1 MSFARKKGR
10 MANIRLLAVGD
21 IVLQTKDDENPF
33 QSVKQTFADKDIL
46 FGNLETVLSN
56 EGKKAEKAVVLYT
69 SPDKAVY
76 LKEAGFD
83 VLNVANNHIMDLGP
97 KGCSETL
104 EVLNQNGLNFIG
116 VSNHKFI
123 KPWAIIENKGLR
135 LGFLGY
141 LQGGLNDPQSGVIIR
156 GIDEAEI
163 IRDIEI
169 LSPQC
174 DLVIISLHWGI
185 EKVFYPSPKQVV
197 LAHKLIDTG
206 ATIVLGHHPHVV
218 QGIERYKDG
227 LIAYSLGNFQFE
239 FDPEECSGQRDKRTN
254 QSVILSLELS
264 KDGLEAYDIIPV
276 MIDEHFA
283 PYMPVE
289 EKRDEIRHF
298 ISKISEP
305 ISLKT
310 LNERWWFEEIAW
322 EYLSGNIKSWIVRIK
337 RYGFSHLL
345 QCIRWLLSPFCVRC
359 YVAIMRRR
367 IKRVLG
373 KT

>member
-1 MSFARKKGR
+1 MAQGR
-10 MANIRLLAVGD
+10 NRIHINAVGD
-21 IVLQTKDDENPF
+21 VSLRVDEASTDGRSPFRHVQSALSAADIV
-33 QSVKQTFADKDIL
+33 
-46 FGNLETVLSN
+46 FGNLETVLSQK
-56 EGKKAEKAVVLYT
+56 GCLAQKAVTLSV
-69 SPDKAVY
+69 PPERARW
-76 LKEAGFD
+76 LKEAGFSI
-83 VLNVANNHIMDLGP
+83 LNVANNHILDRGLPGLQDTLRILEELGLP
-97 KGCSETL
+97 
-104 EVLNQNGLNFIG
+104 FIG
-116 VSNHKFI
+116 VHRPGQK
-123 KPWAIIENKGLR
+123 AAHVVLERQGLR
-135 LGFLGY
+135 VGFLGY
-141 LQGGLNDPQSGVIIR
+141 CEGGQTCGQGYEALSV
-156 GIDEAEI
+156 DEERVL
-163 IRDIEI
+163 RD
-169 LSPQC
+169 LSLVREQA
-174 DLVIISLHWGI
+174 DLMVVSLHWGI

-264 KDGLEAYDIIPV
+264 KDGLDAYDIIPV